1 MRLSVVK
8 SRPQTDAEW
17 LARLRRDG
25 LAALL
30 PEPPPV
36 PCGFVEGVRHINER
50 RYWQAHETL
59 EAVWLPAPYPVRLF
73 YYALI
78 KLAVGLLHHER
89 GNRAGARRQLQPA
102 VDFLEPFSPRFHG
115 LRTDLL
121 LQDARAR
128 LEGVR
133 AGRDR
138 RGAPLRVRW
147 EEPPDP

>member
-8 SRPQTDAEW
+8 SRPQADAEW

-30 PEPPPV
+30 PDPPPV
-36 PCGFVEGVRHINER
+36 PCGFAEGVRHINDG

-89 GNRAGARRQLQPA
+89 GNRAGARRQLQAA
-102 VDFLEPFSPRFHG
+102 VGFLEPFSPRFHG

-128 LEGVR
+128 LEAVN
-133 AGRDR
+133 AGAGGPD
-138 RGAPLRVRW
+138 APLYVRW
-147 EEPPDP
+147 EAPTAS